1 MAMTASKL
9 AFIEPLINARNNV
22 FACIIS
28 FKPLNIQ
35 WDKYYFPNFTYEE
48 KKGLEKLSFVQI
60 HAAGKKLS

>member
-1 MAMTASKL
+1 MPEIMYLHVLSHL
-9 AFIEPLINARNNV
+9 N
-22 FACIIS
+22 
-28 FKPLNIQ
+28 LNIQ